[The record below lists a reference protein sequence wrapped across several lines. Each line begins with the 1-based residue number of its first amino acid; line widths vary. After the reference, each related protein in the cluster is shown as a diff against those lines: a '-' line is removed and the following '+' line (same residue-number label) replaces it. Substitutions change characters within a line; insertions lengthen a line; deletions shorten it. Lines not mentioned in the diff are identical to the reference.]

1 MHVPQHQH
9 QNRSFEAR
17 SGKPRLLDRVRQAI
31 RARHYSRSTE
41 KAYVSWIR
49 RFIVFHGK
57 KHPAEMGEREVAQ
70 FLTSLATRR
79 RVSASTQN
87 QALAAI
93 LFLYHDVL
101 DQKLE
106 LIQGVVRAKERIR
119 LPVVLTRREVAAVLG
134 RLRGTGT
141 VWLMASLMYGSGLRL
156 MECCRLRV
164 KDVDLSRREI
174 TVRDGKGQKDRVT
187 VIPERLVRPL
197 EEHLRRM
204 RLQHAEDIRRG
215 AGYVELPYALARK
228 YPNAARDWPWQW
240 VYPATRTYVDP
251 DTRRRRRH
259 HLHQSVVQR
268 AFKEAVRSA
277 KLSKPATCHTLR
289 SAFATHL
296 LERGY
301 DIRTI
306 QELLGHK
313 DVSTTM
319 IYGQQV
325 VMCSDVGKLLADETL
340 ALDHYT

>member
-1 MHVPQHQH
+1 
-9 QNRSFEAR
+9 
-17 SGKPRLLDRVRQAI
+17 
-31 RARHYSRSTE
+31 
-41 KAYVSWIR
+41 
-49 RFIVFHGK
+49 
-57 KHPAEMGEREVAQ
+57 MGETEIAQ
-70 FLTSLATRR
+70 FLTSLATRSNL
-79 RVSASTQN
+79 SASTQN
-87 QALAAI
+87 QALAAL
-93 LFLYHDVL
+93 LFLYRDIL
-101 DQKLE
+101 DRELE
-106 LIQGVVRAKERIR
+106 LIPGVVRAKERIR
-119 LPVVLTRREVAAVLG
+119 LPIVLTRREVAAVLG

-141 VWLMASLMYGSGLRL
+141 GTGNVPVWLMASLMYGSGLRL

-164 KDVDLSRREI
+164 KDVDLSCREI

-187 VIPERLVRPL
+187 VVPERLVRPL
-197 EEHLRRM
+197 EEHLSHV
-204 RLQHAEDIRRG
+204 RLQHEEDVRRG

-268 AFKEAVRSA
+268 AFKEAVRAA
-277 KLSKPATCHTLR
+277 KLSKAASCHALR

-319 IYGQQV
+319 IYTHVLNRGGRGV
-325 VMCSDVGKLLADETL
+325 VSPLDPLPGSDPDLR
-340 ALDHYT
+340 

>member
-1 MHVPQHQH
+1 V
-9 QNRSFEAR
+9 
-17 SGKPRLLDRVRQAI
+17 D
-31 RARHYSRSTE
+31 ST
-41 KAYVSWIR
+41 I
-49 RFIVFHGK
+49 H
-57 KHPAEMGEREVAQ
+57 
-70 FLTSLATRR
+70 RR

-93 LFLYHDVL
+93 LFLYHAVL

-134 RLRGTGT
+134 RLRGT

-164 KDVDLSRREI
+164 KDIDLSRREI

-187 VIPERLVRPL
+187 IIPEKLVQPL
-197 EEHLRRM
+197 EEHLRRV
-204 RLQHAEDIRRG
+204 RLQHQDDVQRG

-319 IYGQQV
+319 IYTHVLNRGGRGV
-325 VMCSDVGKLLADETL
+325 ISPLDPVPGSDPDLR
-340 ALDHYT
+340 

>member
-9 QNRSFEAR
+9 QNRSLEAR

-31 RARHYSRSTE
+31 QARHYSRSTE

-49 RFIVFHGK
+49 RFILFHGK
-57 KHPAEMGEREVAQ
+57 KHPAGMGEREAAQ
-70 FLTSLATRR
+70 FLTSLATQR

-134 RLRGTGT
+134 RLRGT

-156 MECCRLRV
+156 MECCRLSV
-164 KDVDLSRREI
+164 KDIDLSRREI

-197 EEHLRRM
+197 EEHLRLM
-204 RLQHAEDIRRG
+204 RLQHVEDIRRG

-228 YPNAARDWPWQW
+228 YPNAGRDWPWQW

-251 DTRRRRRH
+251 ETRRRRRH
-259 HLHQSVVQR
+259 H
-268 AFKEAVRSA
+268 
-277 KLSKPATCHTLR
+277 
-289 SAFATHL
+289 
-296 LERGY
+296 
-301 DIRTI
+301 
-306 QELLGHK
+306 
-313 DVSTTM
+313 
-319 IYGQQV
+319 
-325 VMCSDVGKLLADETL
+325 
-340 ALDHYT
+340 

>member
-1 MHVPQHQH
+1 MPVPQHQ
-9 QNRSFEAR
+9 NRAFVAR

-70 FLTSLATRR
+70 FLTSLASKA

-93 LFLYHDVL
+93 LFLYRDVL

-119 LPVVLTRREVAAVLG
+119 LPVVLTRREVAAILG
-134 RLRGTGT
+134 RLRGT

-164 KDVDLSRREI
+164 KDLDLSRREI

-187 VIPERLVRPL
+187 VIPERLLQPL
-197 EEHLRRM
+197 KEHLRRV
-204 RLQHAEDIRRG
+204 RLQHQHDVRRG

-228 YPNAARDWPWQW
+228 YPSAWPWQW

-251 DTRRRRRH
+251 ETRRRRRH
-259 HLHQSVVQR
+259 HLHESVVQR
-268 AFKEAVRSA
+268 AFKEAVRA
-277 KLSKPATCHTLR
+277 ADVCRPATCHTLR

-296 LERGY
+296 LESGY

-319 IYGQQV
+319 IYTHVLNRGGRGV
-325 VMCSDVGKLLADETL
+325 VSPLDPLPGTDPNVPYPLA
-340 ALDHYT
+340 